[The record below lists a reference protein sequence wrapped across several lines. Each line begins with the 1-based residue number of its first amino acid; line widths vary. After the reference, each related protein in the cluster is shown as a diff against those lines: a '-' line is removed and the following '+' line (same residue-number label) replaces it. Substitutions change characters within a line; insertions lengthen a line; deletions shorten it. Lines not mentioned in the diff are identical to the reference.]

1 MGRGE
6 EEGSKFA
13 YEHGRKAGAAAA
25 RKLKDADDK
34 DIREEGESVGERV
47 GAEAGEKSGGDEAA
61 RIGGDEGEKIG
72 REIAGEEGAK
82 LGREIGAEAA
92 RIAGMKLGKKLGK
105 TAGAKAGRVE
115 GKKACIFF
123 STKISQEISRDK
135 VTAMRKQFAEI
146 ATNAGQTAAMKAARA
161 EVMKGVHEVAVRAA
175 MRAVREKLLA
185 MASQK
190 KLQLSDKWRPTA
202 LIAVINGRSD
212 LSDMDKIKLAAKAK
226 MEGNLG
232 DLLPKRFAAG
242 SALGNKDDALA
253 GKLEFKDDNT
263 TEQTENVNNAQKWK
277 TVVFS
282 DLPDDPTKKDTDM
295 SKEKVSSLKKRFETS
310 SMKNNEAYVIM

>member
-1 MGRGE
+1 MG
-6 EEGSKFA
+6 
-13 YEHGRKAGAAAA
+13 
-25 RKLKDADDK
+25 
-34 DIREEGESVGERV
+34 
-47 GAEAGEKSGGDEAA
+47 
-61 RIGGDEGEKIG
+61 
-72 REIAGEEGAK
+72 
-82 LGREIGAEAA
+82 
-92 RIAGMKLGKKLGK
+92 
-105 TAGAKAGRVE
+105 
-115 GKKACIFF
+115 
-123 STKISQEISRDK
+123 
-135 VTAMRKQFAEI
+135 
-146 ATNAGQTAAMKAARA
+146 
-161 EVMKGVHEVAVRAA
+161 VMKSVHDVAVRAA
-175 MRAVREKLLA
+175 VKAVREKLLA
-185 MASQK
+185 MASQR
-190 KLQLSDKWRPTA
+190 KLQLSNSWRPTA

-295 SKEKVSSLKKRFETS
+295 SKEKVSSLKKRFGTS